1 MYVYLCVWERGKR
14 IQVDNIVALTYV
26 ALLVAQKRKFEGKTI
41 N

>member
-1 MYVYLCVWERGKR
+1 MCVCMGERKK
-14 IQVDNIVALTYV
+14 IQVDNILALIYV